1 MSPGVLGAE
10 SDTWSSS
17 RSSLRCWDP
26 PIPHAERGAHERPRL
41 ALSSVGLLQHAHART
56 LSLPALTGSP
66 RRAAPLHR
74 HPAKPRTR
82 QTPPTL
88 PDFALARIPAAH
100 LARSIPIAGVRGD
113 RRRAASFNAPFSR
126 IALPRDDTKKPSS
139 FSDTGRPGAR
149 CHSKYKHGDTPE
161 KGRFSAELGG
171 FGQAYHA
178 RYWHER
184 EFETVA

>member
-139 FSDTGRPGAR
+139 FEKALFILRHWPPRSPMPQRTLAASSRADRAR
-149 CHSKYKHGDTPE
+149 LAAQHPMPAHRRRQPACG
-161 KGRFSAELGG
+161 
-171 FGQAYHA
+171 
-178 RYWHER
+178 
-184 EFETVA
+184 